1 MTKVREP
8 GQPRRKVWTDF
19 FILLRRA
26 ALELGA
32 NDPLRLG
39 AATAFF
45 ATFALPP
52 ILIIL
57 IQVLGAIYTAT
68 TVKGLL
74 LHKLSDLL
82 GYPAAGLVEQIL
94 QNVGNIQRS
103 RTVTWLGSVFLVFV
117 ATTLF
122 VVIQHSLNQLWQVR
136 PQRTEGQFHKVLHE
150 RARSLGVLLA
160 TALLT
165 LLAFL
170 TDAVLALLADYTRDF
185 DPTFGFYLFQGLSRV
200 TSLLILALWFAV
212 TFRNLSS
219 ARVPWRAVLR
229 GALLTAI
236 CIDLGEVVLGY
247 LLVPRNLGPIYGPA
261 SSIVLVLLFVFYSA
275 MIFYF
280 GACFTKVY
288 AHYVGMDIRP
298 KKSAVRYR
306 LVDISEEGVKD
317 AHSEK
322 PPKPQPDH
330 KIG

>member
-1 MTKVREP
+1 MAKVREP

-19 FILLRRA
+19 FVLLRRA
-26 ALELGA
+26 AQELAA

-45 ATFALPP
+45 TTFALPP

-57 IQVLGAIYTAT
+57 IQVLGAIYSAS
-68 TVKGLL
+68 TVRGLL
-74 LHKLSDLL
+74 LHKLSELL
-82 GYPAAGLVEQIL
+82 GLPAAGLVEQIL
-94 QNVGNIQRS
+94 QNVGNIERS
-103 RTVTWLGSVFLVFV
+103 HLMTWLGSAFLVFI

-122 VVIQHSLNQLWQVR
+122 VVIQHSLNQLWKVR
-136 PQRTEGQFHKVLHE
+136 PQRNEGKFHKVLHE
-150 RARSLGVLLA
+150 RVRSLGVLLA

-170 TDAVLALLADYTRDF
+170 TDAVLAFLADYTRDF
-185 DPTFGFYLFQGLSRV
+185 DATFGYYLFQGLSLL
-200 TSLLILALWFAV
+200 TSLLILSTWFAV

-219 ARVPWRAVLR
+219 AYVPWRAVLR
-229 GALLTAI
+229 GAILTAVF
-236 CIDLGEVVLGY
+236 IDIGELILGY

-288 AHYVGMDIRP
+288 AHYVGMDIKP

-306 LVDISEEGVKD
+306 LVDVSEEGVKD
-317 AHSEK
+317 
-322 PPKPQPDH
+322 
-330 KIG
+330 IRG

>member
-8 GQPRRKVWTDF
+8 GRPRPKVWTDF

-26 ALELGA
+26 AREFGA

-45 ATFALPP
+45 TTFALPP

-57 IQVLGAIYTAT
+57 IQVLGGIYSTSA
-68 TVKGLL
+68 VRGLL

-82 GYPAAGLVEQIL
+82 GYSAAGLVEQIL
-94 QNVGNIQRS
+94 QNVGNIERS
-103 RTVTWLGSVFLVFV
+103 RLMTWLGSGFLLFV

-122 VVIQHSLNQLWQVR
+122 VVIQNSLNQLWQVR
-136 PQRTEGQFHKVLHE
+136 PQRTEGRFHKVLHE

-165 LLAFL
+165 LAAFLSDAALAF
-170 TDAVLALLADYTRDF
+170 LADYTRDF
-185 DPTFGFYLFQGLSRV
+185 DATFGYYFFQGLSIV
-200 TSLLILALWFAV
+200 ISLLILSTWFAV

-229 GALLTAI
+229 GAVLTAV
-236 CIDLGEVVLGY
+236 CIDLGEIILGY

-317 AHSEK
+317 IK
-322 PPKPQPDH
+322 
-330 KIG
+330 G

>member
-19 FILLRRA
+19 FVLLRRA
-26 ALELGA
+26 ARELGA

-57 IQVLGAIYTAT
+57 IQVLGGIYSAS
-68 TVKGLL
+68 TVRGLL
-74 LHKLSDLL
+74 LQKISNLL

-94 QNVGNIQRS
+94 QNVSNIERS
-103 RTVTWLGSVFLVFV
+103 RLMTWLGSAFLVFI

-122 VVIQHSLNQLWQVR
+122 VVIQHSLNQLWKVR

-170 TDAVLALLADYTRDF
+170 TDAVLAFLADYTRDF
-185 DPTFGFYLFQGLSRV
+185 DATFGYYLFQGLSLA
-200 TSLLILALWFAV
+200 TSLLILSTWFAV

-219 ARVPWRAVLR
+219 AYVPWRAVLR
-229 GALLTAI
+229 GAILTAV
-236 CIDLGEVVLGY
+236 CIDIGELILGY

-288 AHYVGMDIRP
+288 AHYAGIDIRP

-306 LVDISEEGVKD
+306 LVDITEDGVRRIK
-317 AHSEK
+317 
-322 PPKPQPDH
+322 
-330 KIG
+330 G